1 MLDIS
6 HDSIYY
12 EKNGGSIEVIV
23 TSNTNWTISS
33 NQSWITVN
41 PDNGTNNGSFS
52 VTVPENNGPARSG
65 IVTISSDGISHNI
78 LLNQKGE
85 ANLIP
90 VFTFKS
96 LRPNNLMLSSNATNS
111 NAIVLTQDNEN
122 PKQKWDIVDLGD
134 EIVKIINN
142 DNGKVLTAEI
152 DTHQANVTLAD
163 WEDTDL
169 QKWKLT
175 LQTGENIYVVRLAA
189 DIALR
194 LDNGGAASNSNVLLN
209 SDAGVPDEWNRIRWE
224 INRTEIKADT
234 TTYSKEMKQ
243 KINDFVLYPN
253 PASRKVTIKGTG
265 NYKASLYSIQGSLV
279 LKADNLSAI
288 SELDISNQKEG
299 FYIMKI
305 SNSEMINA
313 MPFVIKRK

>member
-1 MLDIS
+1 
-6 HDSIYY
+6 
-12 EKNGGSIEVIV
+12 
-23 TSNTNWTISS
+23 
-33 NQSWITVN
+33 
-41 PDNGTNNGSFS
+41 
-52 VTVPENNGPARSG
+52 
-65 IVTISSDGISHNI
+65 
-78 LLNQKGE
+78 
-85 ANLIP
+85 
-90 VFTFKS
+90 
-96 LRPNNLMLSSNATNS
+96 
-111 NAIVLTQDNEN
+111 
-122 PKQKWDIVDLGD
+122 LGD

>member
-1 MLDIS
+1 VITQKANVMLDIS

-122 PKQKWDIVDLGD
+122 PK
-134 EIVKIINN
+134 
-142 DNGKVLTAEI
+142 
-152 DTHQANVTLAD
+152 
-163 WEDTDL
+163 
-169 QKWKLT
+169 
-175 LQTGENIYVVRLAA
+175 
-189 DIALR
+189 
-194 LDNGGAASNSNVLLN
+194 
-209 SDAGVPDEWNRIRWE
+209 
-224 INRTEIKADT
+224 
-234 TTYSKEMKQ
+234 
-243 KINDFVLYPN
+243 
-253 PASRKVTIKGTG
+253 
-265 NYKASLYSIQGSLV
+265 
-279 LKADNLSAI
+279 
-288 SELDISNQKEG
+288 
-299 FYIMKI
+299 
-305 SNSEMINA
+305 
-313 MPFVIKRK
+313 